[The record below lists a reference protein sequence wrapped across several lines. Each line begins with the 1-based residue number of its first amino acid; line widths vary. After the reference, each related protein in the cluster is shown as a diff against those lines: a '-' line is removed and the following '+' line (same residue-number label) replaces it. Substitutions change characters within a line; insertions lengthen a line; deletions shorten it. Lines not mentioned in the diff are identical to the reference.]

1 MILELRQYTLHP
13 GRRDELISLFER
25 EFVES
30 QVALGI
36 TLPGLFRDA
45 DDPDRFVWLRGFAD
59 MAARKAALEA
69 FYGGPV
75 WKAHRDAAN
84 ATMIDSDNV
93 LLLGVVRDFSDASV
107 GSPVTAMI
115 HYFDAPVTDD
125 VVEKAAAEPFL
136 AVFRGDYSENTF
148 PALPVRV
155 GEQVLV
161 TFGGGP
167 ALSSRVETLRLE
179 PTLRSALRVR

>member
-1 MILELRQYTLHP
+1 MIFELRQYTLHP

-25 EFVES
+25 EFVEP
-30 QVALGI
+30 QLALGM

-45 DDPDRFVWLRGFAD
+45 GDPDRFVWMRGFED
-59 MAARKAALEA
+59 MPARKAALAA

-93 LLLGVVRDFSDASV
+93 LLLSAVRDFADVSV
-107 GSPVTAMI
+107 GSPLTAMI
-115 HYFDAPVTDD
+115 HYFDAPVAEDL
-125 VVEKAAAEPFL
+125 VEKAAAEPFL

-148 PALPVRV
+148 PALPVRL
-155 GEQVLV
+155 GEHVLV
-161 TFGGGP
+161 TFGEGP
-167 ALSSRVETLRLE
+167 ALSARVETLTLE
-179 PTLRSALRVR
+179 PTDRSALR

>member
-25 EFVES
+25 EFVEP
-30 QVALGI
+30 QLALGM

-45 DDPDRFVWLRGFAD
+45 GDSDRFVWLRGFAD
-59 MAARKAALEA
+59 MDARKAALSA

-93 LLLGVVRDFSDASV
+93 LLLRVVRDFAHASA
-107 GSPVTAMI
+107 GSPLTAMI
-115 HYFDAPVTDD
+115 HYFDAPVADD
-125 VVEKAAAEPFL
+125 LVRRAAAEPFL
-136 AVFRGDYSENTF
+136 AVFRGEYSENTF
-148 PALPVRV
+148 PALPIRL
-155 GEQVLV
+155 GEHVLV
-161 TFGGGP
+161 TFGAGP
-167 ALSSRVETLRLE
+167 ALSDRIETLTLE
-179 PTLRSALRVR
+179 PTERSMIR